1 MLHKLAPEQYPL
13 VRPVFEALRY
23 NIVVDSVIDG
33 NTPGWVFAD
42 DAQRPTTAFIWDM
55 QDAML
60 VAGDPADADLNRA
73 LAALIRND
81 IAPDARRRGIPFLS
95 LHYDRPAWETAIE
108 ETILAGWRPAKAA
121 RRYYTLEHLTWN
133 WRIGMPPDT
142 AMRPITAALLDG
154 DDLANADQVRGWVL
168 SFWPS
173 LAAFEATGVG
183 YCIVYGEA
191 TIASW
196 CLSVFVSGRDYEL
209 GLATAPDYRGRNLAV
224 RTAAACVE
232 TCLARGLAVHWHCLE
247 ENYPSQRVA
256 EKVGFDETRAYEVY
270 RFSIQDEDSSSL

>member
-1 MLHKLAPEQYPL
+1 MLHKLTPAQYPS

-42 DAQRPTTAFIWDM
+42 DAERPTTAFIWDM

-60 VAGDPADADLNRA
+60 VAGDPGQADVNQA
-73 LAALIRND
+73 LAALICDD
-81 IAPDARRRGIPFLS
+81 IAPDTRRRGIPFLS
-95 LHYDRPAWETAIE
+95 LHYDQGAWEPVIE
-108 ETILAGWRPAKAA
+108 ATILAGWQPAKAA
-121 RRYYTLEHLTWN
+121 RRYYTLDHLTWN
-133 WRIGMPPDT
+133 WRIGMPPDSE
-142 AMRPITAALLDG
+142 MRPITAALLDG
-154 DDLANADQVRGWVL
+154 GDLINADQVRGWVL
-168 SFWPS
+168 SFWLS
-173 LAAFEATGVG
+173 VAAFEKTGIG
-183 YCIVYGEA
+183 YCIVYGET

-196 CLSVFVSGRDYEL
+196 CLSVFVSGRNYEL

-270 RFSIQDEDSSSL
+270 RFSIADKDSSSL